1 MREEEERDMGEKRRG
16 RTDSPVASWPPS
28 CLLLPVLLSYLL
40 LPVLPVLLLLSCYC
54 LLLPVLLSYLL
65 LPIPLSYLPQ
75 HGHCPLTEGQWASK
89 QAKQEVTT
97 GGKPSSPDDR
107 LLHALLQGGPGEGG
121 ER

>member
-1 MREEEERDMGEKRRG
+1 MRESWREMGQKRRG
-16 RTDSPVASWPPS
+16 RPDSPVASWPPS

-40 LPVLPVLLLLSCYC
+40 LPVL
-54 LLLPVLLSYLL
+54 
-65 LPIPLSYLPQ
+65 LSYLPK
-75 HGHCPLTEGQWASK
+75 HGHCAFAEGQWASK